1 MAYSGPAQIYSR
13 GHRPVE
19 TANYNAWLALLFAPC
34 KVGGRIAVRR
44 CGVRDPKT
52 GPLINRMFREDYLML
67 TPNPARRFRALCA
80 LSAGLA
86 MVALSGGLAAAQTFG
101 FATMQPGTLN
111 HTSGT
116 AVAKVLKEKAGLNV
130 VIQPTAGES
139 VLIPLVGRGEA
150 EFGIANIFEVEAAK
164 ASNPNLRLIG
174 SLHALRGAFWVR
186 KDTNMKT
193 MADLKGKKV
202 GMGYSAMRTIDP
214 MIRAI
219 LATGGLTE
227 KDVTPVLI
235 PNVIRGADDF
245 TSGAADMFFFAF
257 GAPKVR
263 EVDATVG
270 GIRALEIP
278 ESGMTAAKKI
288 LPEGY
293 LTPAASNPFFIGVEK
308 PMNVYTWDNMIFT
321 NAKVS
326 DDAVYKFIDTLEN
339 NKADLVAIQPALRE
353 FSAAALYKSYNIP
366 YHPGALK
373 YFKDHNIQ
381 AKALQ

>member
-1 MAYSGPAQIYSR
+1 
-13 GHRPVE
+13 
-19 TANYNAWLALLFAPC
+19 
-34 KVGGRIAVRR
+34 
-44 CGVRDPKT
+44 
-52 GPLINRMFREDYLML
+52 MFRGDYLMM
-67 TPNPARRFRALCA
+67 TPYLARGSRTLCA

-86 MVALSGGLAAAQTFG
+86 IIVLTAGLADAKTFG

-111 HTSGT
+111 HTSGS
-116 AVAKVLKEKAGLNV
+116 AVAKVMKEKAGLNV
-130 VIQPTAGES
+130 VVQPTAGES
-139 VLIPLVGRGEA
+139 VLIPFVSRGEA
-150 EFGIANIFEVEAAK
+150 EFGIANILEVQAAK
-164 ASNPNLRLIG
+164 ASAPNLRLIG
-174 SLHALRGAFWVR
+174 SLHPLRGAFWVR
-186 KDTNMKT
+186 KDSNLRT
-193 MADLKGKKV
+193 MADLKGKRV

-214 MIRAI
+214 MVKAI

-278 ESGMTAAKKI
+278 ESGMAAAKKI

-293 LTPAASNPFFIGVEK
+293 LTPAAPNPFFVGVEK
-308 PMNVYTWDNMIFT
+308 PMGVYSWDNMIF
-321 NAKVS
+321 ASSKVS
-326 DDAVYKFIDTLEN
+326 DEVVYKVIEALEN
-339 NKADLVAIQPALRE
+339 NKAELVAIQPALRE
-353 FSAAALYKSYNIP
+353 FSAEALYKNYAIP

-373 YFKDHNIQ
+373 YFKDKNIT
-381 AKALQ
+381 ARSLN

>member
-1 MAYSGPAQIYSR
+1 VHI
-13 GHRPVE
+13 VKL
-19 TANYNAWLALLFAPC
+19 TFALLTAGALTAL
-34 KVGGRIAVRR
+34 GGTHA
-44 CGVRDPKT
+44 
-52 GPLINRMFREDYLML
+52 
-67 TPNPARRFRALCA
+67 
-80 LSAGLA
+80 S
-86 MVALSGGLAAAQTFG
+86 AQTFG

-111 HTSGT
+111 HTSGS
-116 AVAKVLKEKAGLNV
+116 AVAKVLKEKANLNV

-139 VLIPLVGRGEA
+139 VLIPIVSRGEA

-164 ASNPNLRLIG
+164 TSSPNLRLIG
-174 SLHALRGAFWVR
+174 SLHPLRGAFWVR
-186 KDTNMKT
+186 KDSNMRT
-193 MADLKGKKV
+193 MADLKGKRV

-214 MIRAI
+214 MVKAI

-227 KDVTPVLI
+227 KDVTPVPI

-245 TSGAADMFFFAF
+245 ASGAADMFFFAF

-278 ESGMTAAKKI
+278 EGGIAAARKM

-293 LTPAASNPFFIGVEK
+293 LSPAAPNPFFIGVEK
-308 PMNVYTWDNMIFT
+308 PMPVYTWDNMIFT
-321 NAKVS
+321 NANVK
-326 DDAVYKFIDTLEN
+326 DDIVYKMIETLEA
-339 NKADLVAIQPALRE
+339 NKSELVSIQPALRE
-353 FSAAALYKSYNIP
+353 FSAAALYKKYDIP

-373 YFKDHNIQ
+373 YFKDKGIE